1 MSYFLI
7 PLFIILAVAVLFG
20 IFVFLARFKNGR
32 YLRPIVLWLSKI
44 PWLKKQFEKVSQA
57 AMEKQ
62 NPELASAMRKL
73 QRAGPNADTKKLQAA
88 YNSLTPDERRAYQ
101 EAADQ
106 QGVGAPEAANR
117 QMRRAQQRMAQ
128 TNRGRGGTGGG
139 GSGGSGGAG
148 GGSSGSTKRGKKR

>member
-7 PLFIILAVAVLFG
+7 PLVIILAVAVLFG
-20 IFVFLARFKNGR
+20 IFVFLARFRNGR

-88 YNSLTPDERRAYQ
+88 YNSLTPEERRAYQ

-106 QGVGAPEAANR
+106 QGVGTPEAANR

-128 TNRGRGGTGGG
+128 TNRSR
-139 GSGGSGGAG
+139 G
-148 GGSSGSTKRGKKR
+148 GGSSGSGGGSSSTKRGKKR